1 MNYLAEYVNYGH
13 CGGNDGDFS
22 DNNSSDNDDNDNDDS
37 NDKGELF
44 WKREFD
50 HRKLV
55 LCTASALALYYN
67 TYIYKEPYIDSY
79 NTGMRWLNELLHGY
93 WTRCVNMFMM
103 DATTFQSLCFQLENQ
118 YGLKASKRISV
129 FEKVRMFLYTITL
142 KASNKEV
149 QEIFQ
154 HSGETVSMYFT
165 KVLKSIC
172 SLVIDFIKPEHLDFL
187 NIPREIANNLRYM
200 PHFKVMISFVFI
212 DDALN

>member
-1 MNYLAEYVNYGH
+1 
-13 CGGNDGDFS
+13 
-22 DNNSSDNDDNDNDDS
+22 
-37 NDKGELF
+37 
-44 WKREFD
+44 
-50 HRKLV
+50 
-55 LCTASALALYYN
+55 
-67 TYIYKEPYIDSY
+67 
-79 NTGMRWLNELLHGY
+79 
-93 WTRCVNMFMM
+93 MFMM

-129 FEKVRMFLYTITL
+129 FEKVGMFLYTITL

-187 NIPREIANNLRYM
+187 NTPREIANNLRYM